1 MNPSLSFQFAIHFN
15 QSMYFCDEYRLTAIL
30 LMEFRYQ
37 FKKIPNIE
45 IKRQKE
51 TLMKNVSVYTEN
63 NLLFLFFKRIGIQ
76 VLVYILFFLE
86 GPAFIFKQMT
96 FYCLYFKVSTSP
108 LCHLYLTILDY

>member
-37 FKKIPNIE
+37 FKKKPNIE

-63 NLLFLFFKRIGIQ
+63 NLLFLFF
-76 VLVYILFFLE
+76 
-86 GPAFIFKQMT
+86 
-96 FYCLYFKVSTSP
+96 
-108 LCHLYLTILDY
+108 